1 MLIALRYIRASRL
14 VAANEHYVFSVALH
28 PPRQKT
34 QFSVRLGRSV
44 KLECCK
50 LTSMV
55 LPAHPVCDRI
65 HHKINFSSHIM
76 VSGCCEDV

>member
-1 MLIALRYIRASRL
+1 MLIALRYIRASGL
-14 VAANEHYVFSVALH
+14 VAASEHYVFSVALH

-34 QFSVRLGRSV
+34 QFSVKLRRSE
-44 KLECCK
+44 LDCCK